1 MNINWRKVWRDL
13 SNNKARTI
21 LVILAMAI
29 GINAVGITLG
39 MSEITRTH
47 MTETHQAAIMAHI
60 RFWMINR
67 FDEDIVDQ
75 IISDAEIVD
84 AEGISQDQLRWRLEG
99 ESEWN
104 EMRLISRLDYN
115 AQRMNG
121 AELLAGEWP
130 GDETLTVE
138 RLTSNY
144 YSVSTGTVIEVDCGD
159 HICSVPV
166 SGVARGQIVPPPDM
180 TGEGTFYATP
190 QLAAAL
196 TGLTEGFDGL
206 MVRLE
211 TFTPEGAEQAALRV
225 RQYLEAQGLSLA
237 PEGYYITDPEV
248 HWAQDQFDTVMMIMG
263 LMGFGSLLFGGF
275 LIVNTLNAII
285 ARQVWQVGVMKVFGA
300 TAGRVV
306 RIYML
311 TALLHGLVALLIAAP
326 TAAFVAY
333 QVSITTLDSFNVP
346 LESFQVSLTA
356 ILVQIAV
363 AVIVPLLAALT
374 PAIAGARKTAREA
387 MSSRGLGDTAST
399 GPLDRI
405 AGRIRSLPRPLVLG
419 VRNTFRS
426 KARVALTLSTLVL
439 GGVMFVVVMSIKDS
453 MDNTFDSL
461 FSDLGHDVLIQLDRP
476 YGVSEV
482 ERAVAEVPESDFV
495 EVWSGSWAAISM
507 DDDHLREMFLW
518 AIPANSEMFSPRL
531 VAGRNLDPQDENAIL
546 LNRRTAE
553 DEGIQVGDDIQLVV
567 QGQQSTWTV
576 VGLVV
581 SMRNGGRESFVPMGA
596 LAEATAEE
604 GRGNLVLGRTVSHDG
619 ETQLRVGNALASA
632 LSAAGINSVQVDSA
646 VEEREGNQTMFDGV
660 VYILIVCVTLV
671 TIVGCLGLAGTM
683 SITVIERAREIG
695 MMRAIGAT
703 SGTVVLA
710 VIGEGLFIGL
720 LSWLLAIPLSY
731 PSAYLFGNAIADTL
745 IHMPM
750 EFSYSIQST
759 LLWLLVV
766 VVISSLA
773 SFLPALRA
781 TRVSVRQSLAY
792 E

>member
-1 MNINWRKVWRDL
+1 
-13 SNNKARTI
+13 
-21 LVILAMAI
+21 
-29 GINAVGITLG
+29 
-39 MSEITRTH
+39 
-47 MTETHQAAIMAHI
+47 
-60 RFWMINR
+60 
-67 FDEDIVDQ
+67 
-75 IISDAEIVD
+75 
-84 AEGISQDQLRWRLEG
+84 
-99 ESEWN
+99 
-104 EMRLISRLDYN
+104 
-115 AQRMNG
+115 
-121 AELLAGEWP
+121 
-130 GDETLTVE
+130 
-138 RLTSNY
+138 
-144 YSVSTGTVIEVDCGD
+144 
-159 HICSVPV
+159 
-166 SGVARGQIVPPPDM
+166 
-180 TGEGTFYATP
+180 
-190 QLAAAL
+190 
-196 TGLTEGFDGL
+196 
-206 MVRLE
+206 
-211 TFTPEGAEQAALRV
+211 
-225 RQYLEAQGLSLA
+225 
-237 PEGYYITDPEV
+237 
-248 HWAQDQFDTVMMIMG
+248 
-263 LMGFGSLLFGGF
+263 
-275 LIVNTLNAII
+275 
-285 ARQVWQVGVMKVFGA
+285 
-300 TAGRVV
+300 
-306 RIYML
+306 
-311 TALLHGLVALLIAAP
+311 VALVFAVL

-333 QVSITTLDSFNVP
+333 QVSIMTLDSFNVP
-346 LESFQVSLTA
+346 LESFQISLTA
-356 ILVQIAV
+356 VLVQIAV
-363 AVIVPLLAALT
+363 AVVVPLLAALT
-374 PAIAGARKTAREA
+374 PAIVGARKTAREA
-387 MSSRGLGDTAST
+387 MGSRGLGDTAST

-461 FSDLGHDVLIQLDRP
+461 FSDLGYDVLIQLDHP
-476 YGVSEV
+476 YAVSEV

-495 EVWSGSWAAISM
+495 EVWNGSWAAISM
-507 DDDHLREMFLW
+507 AEDHLREMFLW
-518 AIPANSEMFSPRL
+518 AIPANSELFAPRL
-531 VAGRNLDPQDENAIL
+531 VAGRNLDPQDENEIL

-567 QGQQSTWTV
+567 KGQQSTWTV

-581 SMRNGGRESFVPMGA
+581 SMRNGGRESFVSMDA

-604 GRGNLVLGRTVSHDG
+604 GQGNLVLGRTISYDG

-646 VEEREGNQTMFDGV
+646 VEEREGNQTMFEGV
-660 VYILIVCVTLV
+660 VYILDVCVTLV

-703 SGTVVLA
+703 SATVVLA
-710 VIGEGLFIGL
+710 IIGEGLFIGL

-750 EFSYSIQST
+750 EFNYAIQST